1 MFKCKPSFLDTLIS
15 RNVEKSYNLV
25 ASLQGRCDLIKE
37 YMDAQIWK
45 VGGWLVK
52 LVNGNCTMIVQLP
65 HRKVGN
71 IVSVRALAVRLDTLS
86 NYVLNLKITIPN
98 ISNLDYEYRALINT
112 IAG

>member
-1 MFKCKPSFLDTLIS
+1 
-15 RNVEKSYNLV
+15 
-25 ASLQGRCDLIKE
+25 
-37 YMDAQIWK
+37 
-45 VGGWLVK
+45 
-52 LVNGNCTMIVQLP
+52 MIVQLP